1 MKKTATPI
9 ALLALTLAQP
19 AFAERNPADP
29 YEPYNRAVSKFND
42 TADRYVMAPV
52 ARGYRKITPQP
63 VRTGVSNFFNNLRDV
78 VSFGSNLLRLDIK
91 RASEDLVR
99 VGVNTTFG
107 LGGLIDVAGAGG
119 VPNNKNSL
127 GDTLSSWGW
136 KNSNYFVVPLMGPST
151 VRDTVGNAVT
161 TVYPAKNAVF
171 ETSAGRWSTTGLNA
185 VSTRESLLDL
195 TDSLEGAAIDKY
207 SYTRDIYMRMRN
219 AQTGGA
225 LPQSAADEDIDIDDL
240 VASGETETAD
250 TTAAKSVQTEPA
262 ESADNAPATPNEA
275 PAQAVFPAEAQ
286 AETNGTLRLY

>member
-1 MKKTATPI
+1 MKRTAAPI

-42 TADRYVMAPV
+42 TADRYVMVPV

-63 VRTGVSNFFNNLRDV
+63 VRTGISNFFNNLRDV

-99 VGVNTTFG
+99 VGINTTFG
-107 LGGLIDVAGAGG
+107 VGGLIDVASAGG

-161 TVYPAKNAVF
+161 TVYPVKSAVF

-240 VASGETETAD
+240 VASGETESAD
-250 TTAAKSVQTEPA
+250 ADAAKSVQTEPA
-262 ESADNAPATPNEA
+262 ESADNTAATPNEA
-275 PAQAVFPAEAQ
+275 PAQAVFPAQAQ
-286 AETNGTLRLY
+286 TETNGTLRLY